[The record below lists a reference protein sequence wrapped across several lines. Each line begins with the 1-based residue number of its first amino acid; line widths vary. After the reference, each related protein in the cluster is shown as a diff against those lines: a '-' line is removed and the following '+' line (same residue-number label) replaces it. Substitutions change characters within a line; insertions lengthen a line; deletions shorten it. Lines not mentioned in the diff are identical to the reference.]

1 MGKNT
6 VLYKYKVI
14 ISYLNKFE
22 EVIKMKNKKNQDP
35 TLAKLVLITVAIE
48 LITKIIEL
56 IVAIIK
62 LVVGN

>member
-1 MGKNT
+1 
-6 VLYKYKVI
+6 
-14 ISYLNKFE
+14 
-22 EVIKMKNKKNQDP
+22 MKNKKDQDL

>member
-1 MGKNT
+1 
-6 VLYKYKVI
+6 
-14 ISYLNKFE
+14 
-22 EVIKMKNKKNQDP
+22 MKNKKNQDH

>member
-1 MGKNT
+1 
-6 VLYKYKVI
+6 
-14 ISYLNKFE
+14 
-22 EVIKMKNKKNQDP
+22 MKNKKNQDP
-35 TLAKLVLITVAIE
+35 TLTKLVLITVTIE

>member
-1 MGKNT
+1 
-6 VLYKYKVI
+6 
-14 ISYLNKFE
+14 
-22 EVIKMKNKKNQDP
+22 MKNKKDQDL
-35 TLAKLVLITVAIE
+35 TLAKLVLITVATE

>member
-1 MGKNT
+1 
-6 VLYKYKVI
+6 
-14 ISYLNKFE
+14 
-22 EVIKMKNKKNQDP
+22 MKNKKDQDP
-35 TLAKLVLITVAIE
+35 TLAKLVLITVTIE

>member
-1 MGKNT
+1 
-6 VLYKYKVI
+6 
-14 ISYLNKFE
+14 
-22 EVIKMKNKKNQDP
+22 MKNKKNQDH
-35 TLAKLVLITVAIE
+35 TLTKLVLITVAIE